1 MLQWEFGVFNNL
13 SRKIGFTT
21 TEIKILLFFISVFL
35 VGLAYKTYLLEKN
48 TSEIKNFDYSSE
60 EKLFQQENG
69 QDSTFEKDKNV
80 DYKQE
85 VLDFNGRNFNKKEAK
100 KLPGKKSININTAG
114 LKDLVTL
121 PGIGTKTAEKIIELR
136 RNKGSFKKL
145 NELLEVKGIGKIKL
159 NNIESFLYIE
169 HSNIFKAPEEK

>member
-1 MLQWEFGVFNNL
+1 MFNNL

-114 LKDLVTL
+114 RKR
-121 PGIGTKTAEKIIELR
+121 PMFMQK
-136 RNKGSFKKL
+136 
-145 NELLEVKGIGKIKL
+145 
-159 NNIESFLYIE
+159 
-169 HSNIFKAPEEK
+169 